1 MKKSSSLL
9 TAASVLLL
17 AGSVAGQG
25 QPRSGG
31 EIQVVSK
38 LVGATID
45 IPEEEYYRI
54 FGNLKGFRS
63 AQFQEIT
70 GGIQAKI
77 QTNKGWL
84 TRKYTLREFYDLGLA
99 IDLTGPMDPRVWA
112 ELSGQRAFEETVASI
127 GELPLEVRMTLFYGS
142 GRFVR
147 GIYQGFKGHHF
158 YLKGRRRKVN
168 KVSLEGLA
176 RIWYRERPVP
186 DLKKDSRIYAASALS
201 GMLLADGWN
210 RLFGINDFDTRWHYR
225 FIGGWLGLCGS
236 PFVVNIFRVYR
247 APVHVVKIPREDR
260 EKISTYTF
268 ITFN

>member
-17 AGSVAGQG
+17 AGSVAGQD
-25 QPRSGG
+25 QPRTRG
-31 EIQVVSK
+31 EIRVVSK
-38 LVGATID
+38 LVGAAVD

-63 AQFQEIT
+63 AQFQEAA

-77 QTNKGWL
+77 LTKKGWL
-84 TRKYTLREFYDLGLA
+84 TRKYTLREFYDLGLT
-99 IDLTGPMDPRVWA
+99 IDLIGPMDPRVWA

-127 GELPLEVRMTLFYGS
+127 GELPLEVRMTLFHES
-142 GRFVR
+142 GRLVR

-158 YLKGRRRKVN
+158 YLRGRRRRVN

-176 RIWYRERPVP
+176 RIWYREQPVP
-186 DLKKDSRIYAASALS
+186 DLKKDTRIYAATALL

-210 RLFGINDFDTRWHYR
+210 RLFSINDFDTRWRYR

-236 PFVVNIFRVYR
+236 PFMVNIFRVYR
-247 APVHVVKIPREDR
+247 APVHVVKIPREAR